1 MVHDPIPLQGGNFE
15 QRGREDLGDHKWP
28 NPQRSQLFGLTNL
41 GGRVIE
47 HNQVPHLILC
57 LNRVDVVVTL
67 LSELLLFQ
75 MFPRQLVSCC

>member
-1 MVHDPIPLQGGNFE
+1 
-15 QRGREDLGDHKWP
+15 
-28 NPQRSQLFGLTNL
+28 
-41 GGRVIE
+41 
-47 HNQVPHLILC
+47 LILC